1 MLELFNNDGKATFIK
16 CFINQLQITLKQRK
30 MENFSKEIV
39 FSKKKQVEN
48 ITLKQNNNNDDF

>member
-16 CFINQLQITLKQRK
+16 CFVNQLQITLKQRK

-48 ITLKQNNNNDDF
+48 ITLK